1 MKNLFDMSLRKKK
14 ILCVEDHEDTCE
26 LIEFLLAD
34 YEIIFTDSIENS
46 LKIFTTEDFDLCIL
60 DNWLIDGFGTDLCKQ
75 IRTLN
80 SNIPIV
86 FASGVAQKHE
96 IQKALNSGAQA
107 YLVKPYLP
115 NELQQVVKKLI
126 EP

>member
-1 MKNLFDMSLRKKK
+1 MKNLFTMSLRKKK

-34 YEIIFTDSIENS
+34 YEIIFTDSIESS
-46 LKIFTTEDFDLCIL
+46 LKIFTKEDFDLCIL
-60 DNWLIDGFGTDLCKQ
+60 DNWLIDGLGTDLCRQ
-75 IRTLN
+75 IRILN
-80 SNIPIV
+80 SHIPIV

-115 NELQQVVKKLI
+115 DELQEVVKGLI
-126 EP
+126 ES